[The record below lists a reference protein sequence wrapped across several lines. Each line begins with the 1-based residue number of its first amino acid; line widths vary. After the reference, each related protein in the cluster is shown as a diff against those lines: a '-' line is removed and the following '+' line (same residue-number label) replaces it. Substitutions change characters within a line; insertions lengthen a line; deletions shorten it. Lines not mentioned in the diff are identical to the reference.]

1 MDLPYLVRRGESVA
15 IQMVV
20 YNYLTREITA
30 EVTLENTED
39 SAFLFGSKSVND
51 VDGPEP
57 NIELFQTKQ
66 VQIKPGRGTLLQFVI
81 TPLKIGLIDL
91 KITAKSSAV
100 GQDLLI
106 KTLRVEAEGET
117 LSVNRPIF
125 LDMRSTTSFEKN
137 ISIQIPKHA
146 VPDSQKIFLT
156 AVADPLGVA
165 MNNLKDLLE
174 YPQGCGEQNLMRM
187 LPAAIIAAYLDDSE
201 LFDGQIASTAIH
213 LMQKGYQRQLSYRL
227 SDGSFTAFGPSY
239 DRRGS
244 VWITALTMSAFRQS
258 QPFVDID
265 ESVISA
271 AVDWLVKTQTPDG
284 AYGETGNIVN
294 SRIQV
299 FCFDLPK
306 FTHLTADF

>member
-1 MDLPYLVRRGESVA
+1 MVRRGESVA

-137 ISIQIPKHA
+137 IS
-146 VPDSQKIFLT
+146 
-156 AVADPLGVA
+156 
-165 MNNLKDLLE
+165 
-174 YPQGCGEQNLMRM
+174 
-187 LPAAIIAAYLDDSE
+187 
-201 LFDGQIASTAIH
+201 
-213 LMQKGYQRQLSYRL
+213 
-227 SDGSFTAFGPSY
+227 
-239 DRRGS
+239 
-244 VWITALTMSAFRQS
+244 
-258 QPFVDID
+258 
-265 ESVISA
+265 
-271 AVDWLVKTQTPDG
+271 
-284 AYGETGNIVN
+284 
-294 SRIQV
+294 
-299 FCFDLPK
+299 
-306 FTHLTADF
+306 